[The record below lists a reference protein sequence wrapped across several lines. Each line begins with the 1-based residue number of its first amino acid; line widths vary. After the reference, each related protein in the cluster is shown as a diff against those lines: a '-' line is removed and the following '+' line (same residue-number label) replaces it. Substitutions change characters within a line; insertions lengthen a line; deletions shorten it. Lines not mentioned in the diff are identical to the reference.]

1 MNESDLWKRM
11 WGETKFVPAGSSEE
25 KLSDDEDRISELER
39 RVRKLEIRLNKLTN
53 IQYKGYNI
61 IPFFNVH

>member
-39 RVRKLEIRLNKLTN
+39 RVRKLEMRLNKLTN
-53 IQYKGYNI
+53 I
-61 IPFFNVH
+61 